1 MLVLHGILEVT
12 SGIEIITL
20 VNQASNQAIQEDG
33 EEEVYGNQRGNQ
45 IGGRI

>member
-12 SGIEIITL
+12 SGIGIITL
-20 VNQASNQAIQEDG
+20 ANQESHQAIQVDG
-33 EEEVYGNQRGNQ
+33 EEEVDGNQRGNQ